1 MIGVAFDNPAILPS
15 VAGRIGAVL
24 GVGLAVVAA
33 ARQVGGRGLAAR
45 LFVQWRT
52 WLLAGVVYVV
62 GIGWS
67 RWTAFALVVALATQG
82 SREFA
87 DVLRLDRPYRRAL
100 IAASACMPT
109 LLLVSPKLWPASG
122 AFVALAATLVPL
134 IRQDVVVGPQQL
146 STAVLGYVLVPW
158 TLGFVLLTRELV
170 PGGVGI
176 LFGIG
181 LSVAMSDVL
190 AFAVGSAASSRL
202 STGTPGVGLG
212 ASEASRLAPVLSPAK
227 TRIGLL
233 GNLGGAFGGWW
244 LMGPVLPGWLPGI
257 AGWLM
262 PVTIAAAA
270 IWGDLIESLLKR
282 HGGVKD
288 AGRCLPGF
296 GGLLDRIDS
305 LLVVLPACYV
315 VLEVLR

>member
-1 MIGVAFDNPAILPS
+1 M
-15 VAGRIGAVL
+15 
-24 GVGLAVVAA
+24 
-33 ARQVGGRGLAAR
+33 
-45 LFVQWRT
+45 
-52 WLLAGVVYVV
+52 
-62 GIGWS
+62 
-67 RWTAFALVVALATQG
+67 AFALVVALATQG

-87 DVLRLDRPYRRAL
+87 NVLRLDRPYRRAL

-109 LLLVSPKLWPASG
+109 LLLVSPNLWPASC
-122 AFVALAATLVPL
+122 AFVALAGTLVPL
-134 IRQDVVVGPQQL
+134 IRQDVVEGPRQL
-146 STAVLGYVLVPW
+146 STAVLGYVIVPW
-158 TLGFVLLTRELV
+158 PLGFVLLTRELV

-190 AFAVGSAASSRL
+190 AFAVGSATSWSQ
-202 STGTPGVGLG
+202 STGTRGVGLG
-212 ASEASRLAPVLSPAK
+212 ASDGSRLASALSPAK

-233 GNLGGAFGGWW
+233 GSLGGAFAGWW
-244 LMGPVLPGWLPGI
+244 LMGPVLPPWLPGI

-282 HGGVKD
+282 CGGVKD
-288 AGRCLPGF
+288 SGRCLPGF

-305 LLVVLPACYV
+305 LLVVLPVCYV